1 MPRPAQLFVT
11 CAICFVSSGCA
22 LFEPSFRPAPTGP
35 FDPPAS
41 PPALSGP
48 LSIQVVYP
56 PVDGQLARAGESVDL
71 RAVDG
76 YSIQS
81 TDSTF
86 IFGSVGTADAELSVN
101 GETVTVYPSGGWIA
115 WLPLPSDSIA
125 EFDIVATSGE
135 ESARI
140 LLVAPI
146 AAGRRSYDGS
156 VWIDSTSFS
165 PRGDRWIRNGEGVR
179 LALRATPGADVRA
192 HTSSGEVLHFLPDTS
207 PSEQPWGRLAFSTS
221 VPEEHDAVAVTDRYV
236 AWWTGRL
243 GPDPDIVMAPDF
255 PHEPSD
261 STWLA
266 VEAVI
271 GADTARAR
279 WPLRLGLVDVDHP
292 LLIVVND
299 DQAGTGLTDG
309 VLAGRPSPWGTY
321 HWFLPN
327 GTLARVSGRWD
338 NQIRLQLSET
348 SSAWVDDSGVYPLP
362 PGTPPPGGIA
372 RSLRLVPGEESVVL
386 RIPLPARIPFRADE
400 DDTSVHLTL
409 YGVAADMDWIQY
421 GGTDPLVEL
430 ISFTQA
436 REDETVISVA
446 LSTGVWGYRTRWS
459 GNDLM
464 VEIRRPPAIDPQRP
478 LAGRKI
484 AVDAGHPPGGAV
496 GPTGT
501 SESVITLEI
510 ARKVK
515 GLLERHGAE
524 VTLVRDADAPM
535 GLYER
540 IDVAETVGAELLV
553 SIHANALPDSVNP
566 FINNGTS
573 AYYFYPRSA
582 GLARELNRSLV
593 RQLGFRDLGFGR
605 GNLALVRTTWM
616 PAALA
621 EGLFLMLPDQEA
633 VLVSEEGQLR
643 YARGVLEGI
652 ATFLREWAVRAN

>member
-1 MPRPAQLFVT
+1 
-11 CAICFVSSGCA
+11 
-22 LFEPSFRPAPTGP
+22 
-35 FDPPAS
+35 
-41 PPALSGP
+41 
-48 LSIQVVYP
+48 
-56 PVDGQLARAGESVDL
+56 
-71 RAVDG
+71 
-76 YSIQS
+76 
-81 TDSTF
+81 
-86 IFGSVGTADAELSVN
+86 
-101 GETVTVYPSGGWIA
+101 
-115 WLPLPSDSIA
+115 
-125 EFDIVATSGE
+125 
-135 ESARI
+135 
-140 LLVAPI
+140 
-146 AAGRRSYDGS
+146 
-156 VWIDSTSFS
+156 
-165 PRGDRWIRNGEGVR
+165 
-179 LALRATPGADVRA
+179 
-192 HTSSGEVLHFLPDTS
+192 
-207 PSEQPWGRLAFSTS
+207 
-221 VPEEHDAVAVTDRYV
+221 
-236 AWWTGRL
+236 
-243 GPDPDIVMAPDF
+243 
-255 PHEPSD
+255 
-261 STWLA
+261 
-266 VEAVI
+266 
-271 GADTARAR
+271 
-279 WPLRLGLVDVDHP
+279 
-292 LLIVVND
+292 
-299 DQAGTGLTDG
+299 
-309 VLAGRPSPWGTY
+309 
-321 HWFLPN
+321 
-327 GTLARVSGRWD
+327 
-338 NQIRLQLSET
+338 
-348 SSAWVDDSGVYPLP
+348 
-362 PGTPPPGGIA
+362 
-372 RSLRLVPGEESVVL
+372 
-386 RIPLPARIPFRADE
+386 
-400 DDTSVHLTL
+400 
-409 YGVAADMDWIQY
+409 MDWIQY